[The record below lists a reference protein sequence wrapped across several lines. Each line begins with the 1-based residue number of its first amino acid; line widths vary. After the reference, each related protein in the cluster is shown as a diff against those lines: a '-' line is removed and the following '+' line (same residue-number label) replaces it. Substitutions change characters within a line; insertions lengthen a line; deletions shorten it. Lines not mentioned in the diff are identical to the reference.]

1 MCYDWGMTES
11 STYIVTP
18 PMRKYEII
26 YKGQL
31 VKTLDAQLANTVSL
45 PGQVLFVVNDNP
57 GDNGTYRVVGQFA
70 TAEYSWAELPT

>member
-1 MCYDWGMTES
+1 MTET

-45 PGQVLFVVNDNP
+45 PGYVLFVVNDNL
-57 GDNGTYRVVGQFA
+57 GDNGTFRVTGQFT
-70 TAEYSWAELPT
+70 TAEYSSAELPT

>member
-1 MCYDWGMTES
+1 MFYYWGMTES

-45 PGQVLFVVNDNP
+45 PGVVLFVVNDNP
-57 GDNGTYRVVGQFA
+57 GDRAPPLAKPSGTRPA
-70 TAEYSWAELPT
+70 